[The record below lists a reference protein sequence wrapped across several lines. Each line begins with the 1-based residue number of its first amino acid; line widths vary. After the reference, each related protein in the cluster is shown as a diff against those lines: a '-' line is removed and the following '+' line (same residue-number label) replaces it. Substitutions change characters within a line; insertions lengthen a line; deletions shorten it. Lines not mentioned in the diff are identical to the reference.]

1 MCKQTNKKKTEEDRN
16 ENDQLG
22 KIQVKFFQDLEDIKY
37 LLQHLQ
43 SHFPLPSERARE
55 PWAIRGFPRTSVVQ
69 ADDQRTALYTHNFT
83 SVLSNRRQMNKTS

>member
-1 MCKQTNKKKTEEDRN
+1 MKKKKIKTERDRN

-37 LLQHLQ
+37 LLKHLQ
-43 SHFPLPSERARE
+43 SYFPLPSKKARE

-69 ADDQRTALYTHNFT
+69 ADDQRTALYTQFYFSPKQPTANE
-83 SVLSNRRQMNKTS
+83 

>member
-1 MCKQTNKKKTEEDRN
+1 MQTNKQKKKTEEDRN

-37 LLQHLQ
+37 FLQHLQ

-69 ADDQRTALYTHNFT
+69 ADDQRTAFYTQFYFSPKQPTAN
-83 SVLSNRRQMNKTS
+83 